1 MAGCR
6 CFLLLSRG
14 VCPCAGAQKTA
25 QAISLIPLVPCYRLV
40 GESIDTRNDCRSWG
54 APVLQPISVRC
65 AASRN
70 RPNRPNRPLT
80 GWFDA
85 KGALFAVSLAF
96 CLRKCPCFRISA
108 CYLGL
113 REEQLS
119 PPLRDLPRLRSFC
132 MFATFT
138 PAVRGTLH
146 LSKNHPL
153 APCCLS
159 SCVGWTGWLW
169 SFSHINTEC
178 YRRLGPNSPLGARQ
192 ESEEPAINPF

>member
-14 VCPCAGAQKTA
+14 VCSCAGAQKTA

-40 GESIDTRNDCRSWG
+40 VESIDTRNDCRLMG

-70 RPNRPNRPLT
+70 RPNRPLT

-85 KGALFAVSLAF
+85 KGAFFAVSLAF

-108 CYLGL
+108 CYLCGL
-113 REEQLS
+113 RGKSSCSCLPPARS
-119 PPLRDLPRLRSFC
+119 PKTTELLHVCDVYSSCSRNSRSLQEP
-132 MFATFT
+132 
-138 PAVRGTLH
+138 PAG
-146 LSKNHPL
+146 SM
-153 APCCLS
+153 LS
-159 SCVGWTGWLW
+159 SCIRWTGWLW

-178 YRRLGPNSPLGARQ
+178 CSRLRPNSPLRARQ
-192 ESEEPAINPF
+192 EIENQQ